1 MTADDGFK
9 PAEDVKGGPIPKDEV
24 IANIEANG
32 RNGVPVFSKLP
43 SHGGTLVF
51 VAGGPSLLK
60 TLPELKK
67 RHEAGEFILT
77 SNNTH
82 DYLIENGIMPNACM
96 LIDPRE
102 SVKDCVQNPQKSVK
116 YYVASVCNPQVFTNL
131 AGYDVAKIL
140 VAYGLDDESDIKAHK
155 RLYDNPGHDYVV
167 GGTMT
172 PLRAMP
178 FAAMLGYTKM
188 EFYGFDSCYTD
199 QEPPVIYSDD
209 PRYPEALKKAQ
220 GLQYQEDGGSR
231 TYVIDEA
238 AEGGFF
244 YAYKKYR
251 AESIEIAKTADGR
264 TFLTSPGFAH
274 QAKQFIKWVDRLEG
288 KLHIEVHGDSL
299 NRHMLTLHRD
309 HQARVRAEVGDRR
322 WTEEYGE
329 LQRQLHAGNEYG
341 VWGDHEVETIGRGIC
356 ALYEQLRRPLGVMD
370 YGAGNGALGKALE
383 GLFRAVSVT
392 NYDPFHPK
400 WRDNPEPGV
409 HDLVTCFDVL
419 EHVEEQCVDNTL
431 KYIAEK
437 CRYVALFSIGL
448 DDAIKTLPDGRNAHI
463 TLRSAQWW
471 QRKIGQYFVVVEA
484 AASEDAAYFCCQKQ
498 DSKEKLLAEKGSA
511 NSVAAAA

>member
-1 MTADDGFK
+1 MSDDGFK
-9 PAEDVKGGPIPKDEV
+9 PAEDVKGGPIPTTEV

-32 RNGVPVFSKLP
+32 TNGVPVFSKLK
-43 SHGGTLVF
+43 SHGGTLIF

-82 DYLIENGIMPNACM
+82 DYLIENGIMPNACI

-102 SVKDCVQNPQKSVK
+102 SVKDCVQNPQKCVK
-116 YYVASVCNPQVFTNL
+116 YYVASVCNPGVFKNL
-131 AGYDVAKIL
+131 EGYDVTKIL

-178 FAAMLGYTKM
+178 FTVMLGYARM

-199 QEPPVIYSDD
+199 QQPPVIYSDD
-209 PRYPEALKKAQ
+209 PRFAEALKKSE
-220 GLQYQEDGGSR
+220 GLQYQDEDSPR
-231 TYVIDEA
+231 TYVVDEA

-244 YAYKKYR
+244 YAYKKFR
-251 AESIEIAKTADGR
+251 AEAIQVAKTPDGR
-264 TFLTSPGFAH
+264 EFLTSPGFAH

-288 KLHIEVHGDSL
+288 RLDVVVHGDSL
-299 NRHMLTLHRD
+299 NRHWLEIHRK
-309 HQARVRAEVGDRR
+309 QQERIRAAIGDRR
-322 WTEEYGE
+322 WTDEYAQM
-329 LQRQLHAGNEYG
+329 QRQLHEQGGYG
-341 VWGDHEVETIGRGIC
+341 LWGDHENETIGRGILS
-356 ALYEQLRRPLGVMD
+356 LYDQLKRPITVMD
-370 YGAGNGALGKALE
+370 YGAGSGALGKSLTD
-383 GLFRAVSVT
+383 LFRPVSVT
-392 NYDPFHPK
+392 NYDPFHPR

-409 HDLVTCFDVL
+409 HDIVTCFDVL
-419 EHVEEQCVDNTL
+419 EHVEEQCVENTL
-431 KYIAEK
+431 KYIAAK
-437 CRYVALFSIGL
+437 ARYVAVFSVALEEAG
-448 DDAIKTLPDGRNAHI
+448 KTLPDGRNAHI

-471 QRKIGQYFVVVEA
+471 HKKVSQYFVVVEA
-484 AASEDAAYFCCQKQ
+484 VVDENSVYLACQKP
-498 DSKEKLLAEKGSA
+498 DATEKIASEKGSA
-511 NSVAAAA
+511 NSVAVAA

>member
-1 MTADDGFK
+1 MASDDGFK

-32 RNGVPVFSKLP
+32 ANGVPVFSKLP
-43 SHGGTLVF
+43 RHGGTLVF

-60 TLPELKK
+60 TLEEVRK
-67 RHEAGEFILT
+67 RQQAGDYILT

-102 SVKDCVQNPQKSVK
+102 SVKDCVQNPQKTVK
-116 YYVASVCNPQVFTNL
+116 YYVASVCNPQVFKNL
-131 AGYDVAKIL
+131 AGYDVTKIL

-178 FAAMLGYTKM
+178 FAAMLGYARM

-209 PRYPEALKKAQ
+209 PRFPGALEKAQ

-251 AESIEIAKTADGR
+251 AESIEIAKTSDGR

-299 NRHMLTLHRD
+299 NRHMLVLHRE
-309 HQARVRAEVGDRR
+309 HQAQVRAEIGDRR
-322 WTEEYGE
+322 WTEEYAE
-329 LQRQLHAGNEYG
+329 LQRQMHRDTQYG
-341 VWGDHEVETIGRGIC
+341 LWGDKNVFVVARGVFS
-356 ALYEQLRRPLGVMD
+356 LYDAVRRPMSLMD
-370 YGAGNGALGKALE
+370 YGAGSGALGNGLKAIFPVL
-383 GLFRAVSVT
+383 SVT
-392 NYDPFHPK
+392 NYDPFHPEWAGK
-400 WRDNPEPGV
+400 PEPGM
-409 HDLVTCFDVL
+409 HDVVTCCDVM
-419 EHVEEQCVDNTL
+419 EHVEPQCVENVIN
-431 KYIAEK
+431 YIADRARYMVIFNIALEDAEK
-437 CRYVALFSIGL
+437 E
-448 DDAIKTLPDGRNAHI
+448 LPDGRNAHI
-463 TLRSAQWW
+463 TVRPAGWW
-471 QRKIGQYFVVVEA
+471 RRKINERLVVVEA
-484 AASEDAAYFCCQKQ
+484 ITNGQSAYFVCQKPEASESMQQ
-498 DSKEKLLAEKGSA
+498 E
-511 NSVAAAA
+511 NRAAA